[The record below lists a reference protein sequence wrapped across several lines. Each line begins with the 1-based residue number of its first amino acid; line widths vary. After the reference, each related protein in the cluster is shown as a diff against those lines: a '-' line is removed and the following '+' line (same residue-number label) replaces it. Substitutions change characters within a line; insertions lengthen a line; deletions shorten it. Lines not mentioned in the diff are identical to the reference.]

1 MKQKKNKKWMKF
13 RHRVI
18 TVLARWVL
26 GPYTTIKLG
35 IHPERFK
42 EQGNRQYLILM
53 NHQTAFDQFF
63 IGMSFRGP
71 IYYIATEDIF
81 SLGWISKLL
90 SWAVGPI
97 PIKKQ
102 TTDVHAVMNC
112 IRIAREGGTIAL
124 APEGNRTYSGKTEYM
139 NPAIVKLAKKLALP
153 IAIYKI
159 TGGYGVQPRWADDI
173 RKGKM
178 HAGVSRVIEPQ
189 EYKVMSDDE
198 LYELIAKE
206 LYVNEACVDGEY
218 HHKNLAQYI
227 ERAMYVCP
235 ECGLSEFESN
245 GDTLTCKNCGLSA
258 RYLPTK
264 ELEGIGKPFPFTFVG
279 QWYEYQNRFVSE
291 LDLAE
296 YADKPMYSDKADL
309 SQVIVYEHKE
319 LIKKDIGISL
329 YGDRVEFS
337 GLDED
342 LTLMFDDISA
352 VSVLGRNKLNI
363 YYGDKVYQLK
373 GGKRFNA
380 LKYVNIYYH
389 YVNIKDGKP
398 EELFL
403 GL

>member
-1 MKQKKNKKWMKF
+1 
-13 RHRVI
+13 
-18 TVLARWVL
+18 
-26 GPYTTIKLG
+26 
-35 IHPERFK
+35 
-42 EQGNRQYLILM
+42 
-53 NHQTAFDQFF
+53 
-63 IGMSFRGP
+63 
-71 IYYIATEDIF
+71 
-81 SLGWISKLL
+81 
-90 SWAVGPI
+90 
-97 PIKKQ
+97 
-102 TTDVHAVMNC
+102 
-112 IRIAREGGTIAL
+112 
-124 APEGNRTYSGKTEYM
+124 
-139 NPAIVKLAKKLALP
+139 
-153 IAIYKI
+153 
-159 TGGYGVQPRWADDI
+159 
-173 RKGKM
+173 
-178 HAGVSRVIEPQ
+178 
-189 EYKVMSDDE
+189 
-198 LYELIAKE
+198 
-206 LYVNEACVDGEY
+206 
-218 HHKNLAQYI
+218 
-227 ERAMYVCP
+227 MYVCP
-235 ECGLSEFESN
+235 ECGLSEFVSDK
-245 GDTLTCKNCGLSA
+245 DTLACKNCGLRA

-319 LIKKDIGISL
+319 LIKKGVGIGL

-342 LTLMFDDISA
+342 MTLMFDDISA

-373 GGKRFNA
+373 GNKRFNA

>member
-1 MKQKKNKKWMKF
+1 M
-13 RHRVI
+13 
-18 TVLARWVL
+18 LARWVL
-26 GPYTTIKLG
+26 GPYTTIKFG
-35 IHPERFK
+35 IRPERFK
-42 EQGNRQYLILM
+42 EQGKRQYLILM

-139 NPAIVKLAKKLALP
+139 NPAIVKLAKKLGLP

-178 HAGVSRVIEPQ
+178 SAGVSRVIEPQ
-189 EYKVMSDDE
+189 EYKAMSDDE
-198 LYELIAKE
+198 LYELIKTE
-206 LYVNEACVDGEY
+206 LYVDEACVDGEY

-235 ECGLSEFESN
+235 ECGLSEFESQ
-245 GDTLTCKNCGLSA
+245 GDTFTCKKCGLSA

-264 ELEGIGKPFPFTFVG
+264 ELEGIGKEFPFKFVG
-279 QWYEYQNRFVSE
+279 DWYEYQKQFVSK
-291 LDLAE
+291 LDLGE
-296 YADKPMYSDKADL
+296 YTDKPMYSDRADL

-319 LIKKDIGISL
+319 LIKKDIGIKL
-329 YGDRVEFS
+329 YGDRVELS

-342 LTLMFDDISA
+342 MTLMFDDISA

-363 YYGDKVYQLK
+363 YYGEKVYQLK
-373 GGKRFNA
+373 GDKRFNA

-389 YVNIKDGKP
+389 HVNIKEGKP